1 MMADR
6 VRYGLFGE
14 PRVKLLSG
22 NGKQLG
28 KRVQDFPLASE
39 LASSGLLV
47 VLVDRNGN
55 AVAACGIR
63 SLFNV
68 LVLYVNEDYRRRG
81 LGTEVLV
88 KTLDAARKHGL
99 NFVTLSVS
107 SDNAAAYRIYSTQGF
122 KELVHLRKPDLILM
136 INPLNREGWFV
147 YEFLKGLCA
156 LLPSSFLTSV
166 HGWLYK
172 RTF

>member
-1 MMADR
+1 MMADG
-6 VRYGLFGE
+6 VTYGLFGE

-22 NGKQLG
+22 DGRQLG

-47 VLVDRNGN
+47 VLVDRNSD

-63 SLFNV
+63 SLFNI
-68 LVLYVNEDYRRRG
+68 LVLYVEESHRGRG

-88 KTLDAARKHGL
+88 KTIDAARRHGL

-107 SDNAAAYRIYSTQGF
+107 SDNAAAYRIYSTHGF
-122 KELVHLRKPDLILM
+122 KEIVHLRKPDLILM

-147 YEFLKGLCA
+147 YEFLKSLCT
-156 LLPSSFLTSV
+156 LLPSSFLASV

-172 RTF
+172 RTV

>member
-6 VRYGLFGE
+6 VTYGLFGE
-14 PRVKLLSG
+14 PLVKLLSG
-22 NGKQLG
+22 DGRQLG

-47 VLVDRNGN
+47 VLVDSKSD

-68 LVLYVNEDYRRRG
+68 LVLYVEEAYRGRG
-81 LGTEVLV
+81 LGTEVLA
-88 KTLDAARKHGL
+88 KTIDAAREHGL
-99 NFVTLSVS
+99 NFVTLSVA
-107 SDNAAAYRIYSTQGF
+107 SDNIAAYRIYSTQGF
-122 KELVHLRKPDLILM
+122 KELVHLRTPDLILM
-136 INPLNREGWFV
+136 INPLNRKGWFV
-147 YEFLKGLCA
+147 HEFLRRLCA
-156 LLPSSFLTSV
+156 LLPNSFLTSV
-166 HGWLYK
+166 HGWLHK

>member
-6 VRYGLFGE
+6 VTYGLFGE

-22 NGKQLG
+22 DGRQLG
-28 KRVQDFPLASE
+28 KRVQEFPLASE
-39 LASSGLLV
+39 LASAGLLV
-47 VLVDRNGN
+47 VLVDSDSN

-68 LVLYVNEDYRRRG
+68 LVLYVQESYRGRG

-107 SDNAAAYRIYSTQGF
+107 SDNVAAYRIYSTQGF
-122 KELVHLRKPDLILM
+122 RELVHLRKPDLILM
-136 INPLNREGWFV
+136 INPLNRKGWVV

-156 LLPSSFLTSV
+156 LLPNSFLASV
-166 HGWLYK
+166 HGWLYE
-172 RTF
+172 RTV

>member
-6 VRYGLFGE
+6 VMYGLLGG

-22 NGKQLG
+22 DGRQLG

-47 VLVDRNGN
+47 VLIDGRSN

-63 SLFNV
+63 TLFNV
-68 LVLYVNEDYRRRG
+68 LVLYVEEDYRGRG
-81 LGTEVLV
+81 FGTEVLV
-88 KTLDAARKHGL
+88 KTLDAAREHGL
-99 NFVTLSVS
+99 NFVTLSVA
-107 SDNAAAYRIYSTQGF
+107 SDNVAAYRLYSTQGF
-122 KELVHLRKPDLILM
+122 RELVHLRKPDLILM
-136 INPLNREGWFV
+136 INPLTRKGWFV

-156 LLPSSFLTSV
+156 LLPNSLLARV
-166 HGWLYK
+166 HGWLYT
-172 RTF
+172 RTV